1 MLFSYGIS
9 SGQVQEPGTSELC
22 KGVVPQVPPP
32 SSSCSEN
39 DFYSCYCGEKLLKYE
54 EFHRRLEGTRFQGK
68 LKFSNMSSSVGNF
81 QVKEEMNSRL
91 PVNYFMSMFYVEI

>member
-1 MLFSYGIS
+1 MASAQARFRNLEPVNFAKELF
-9 SGQVQEPGTSELC
+9 LRFHL
-22 KGVVPQVPPP
+22 PPLHVLKMTFIP
-32 SSSCSEN
+32 AIV
-39 DFYSCYCGEKLLKYE
+39 EKLLEYE

-68 LKFSNMSSSVGNF
+68 LQFSNMSSSVGNF